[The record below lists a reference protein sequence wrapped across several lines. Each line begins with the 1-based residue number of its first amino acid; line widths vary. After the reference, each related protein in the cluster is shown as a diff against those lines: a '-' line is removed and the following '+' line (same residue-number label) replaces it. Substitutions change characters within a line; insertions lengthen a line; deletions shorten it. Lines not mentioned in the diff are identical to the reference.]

1 MTKDELISNYRYSV
15 LQHAYKY
22 KNVTSAC
29 RLFHLSRTTYY
40 EWLMRF
46 NKFGY
51 LGLKDRERS
60 KPRMSNK
67 TKPDIELII
76 YNYITD

>member
-15 LQHAYKY
+15 LQHAR
-22 KNVTSAC
+22 KNKNITDTC

-40 EWLMRF
+40 KWLMRF

-51 LGLKDRERS
+51 LELKDRERS
-60 KPRMSNK
+60 KPKNAQSN
-67 TKPDIELII
+67 
-76 YNYITD
+76 